1 MGFVFGNLST
11 HYTGNISDVTLPRL
25 SRLSARLV
33 TVFLFDDVEL
43 HILWGFFGFFFWSL
57 LCLVLT
63 SPHFFLI
70 SFHDYPQ
77 PHHNLVLIATF
88 IF

>member
-43 HILWGFFGFFFWSL
+43 HILWGFFGFFFLVFALSSPDFSSL
-57 LCLVLT
+57 L
-63 SPHFFLI
+63 PDFF
-70 SFHDYPQ
+70 P
-77 PHHNLVLIATF
+77 
-88 IF
+88 